1 VTTVVERM
9 IADVAD
15 IERLTLMPRL
25 LQVCAA
31 RTGNELNTRAVADDL
46 GVPYQTVGSYLTH
59 LQTVFLV
66 HLLPAWSRNLTS
78 KVVHRPK
85 LLIPDSGVAA
95 HLLGVDPTGL
105 SDPISPATGPLVAT
119 FVAMEIR
126 KQLGSTEA
134 DASTFHYRDRS
145 GPEVDIVLET
155 RAGLVAGVELKAAST
170 VRAEDFRGLR
180 TLADRLGDRF
190 TGGVVLYT
198 GCQAVPFGNHL
209 AAMPLAALWSTT

>member
-9 IADVAD
+9 VADVAD

-31 RTGNELNTRAVADDL
+31 RTGNELNVRTISDDL
-46 GVPYQTVGSYLTH
+46 GVPHRTVGSYLTH
-59 LQTVFLV
+59 LQTVFLL

-85 LLIPDSGVAA
+85 LLIPDSGVAS
-95 HLLGVDPTGL
+95 HLLGVDHRALREPTASVAGQ
-105 SDPISPATGPLVAT
+105 LVET

-126 KQLGSTEA
+126 KQLGWVDT
-134 DASTFHYRDRS
+134 DAALFHFRDR
-145 GPEVDIVLET
+145 GGVEVDLVLES
-155 RAGLVAGVELKAAST
+155 RDGRVAGVEVKAAAT

-180 TLADRLGDRF
+180 LLADRLGSQF
-190 TGGVVLYT
+190 ATGVVLYT
-198 GCQAVPFGNHL
+198 GSRAVPFGDRL
-209 AAMPLAALWSTT
+209 WALPLAALWTI